1 MLKTL
6 LKTGLAALAAAILF
20 APISEA
26 RPLDEIIKSGKIKIG
41 VHPNGKPLSEVSPDG
56 TWQGFDIDIGTKIA
70 DMLGVEPEWVPQE
83 TPQRVPNLISDRTD
97 FSLGGLTR
105 TAERM
110 KVISYTVPLH
120 TESMAVL
127 YTDKTEGKLGMVKSW
142 KDFDRE
148 DVTVVN
154 CRGCWPEEWRRNNMA
169 KTKALL
175 VDGAADMVRS
185 LAIGRADVIVEN
197 LDFFMAFTENYP
209 NVKWIVNPDIIQ
221 TAYCGVG
228 VKQGNYALRDWLNTA
243 LYDLQVRNF
252 HNEAWEKHFG
262 SPQVVPVVAQPYW

>member
-1 MLKTL
+1 MLKSL

-26 RPLDEIIKSGKIKIG
+26 RTLDEIIKLGKIRIG

-56 TWQGFDIDIGTKIA
+56 SWQGFDIDIGTKIA
-70 DMLGVEPEWVPQE
+70 DMLGVEPVWVPQE
-83 TPQRVPNLISDRTD
+83 TPQRVPNLVSDRTD

-127 YTDKTEGKLGMVKSW
+127 YTDKTEGKVGMVKSW

-148 DVTVVN
+148 DVTIVN

-185 LAIGRADVIVEN
+185 LAIGRADAIVEN

-209 NVKWIVNPDIIQ
+209 NVKWQVLPDIIQ

-243 LYDLQVRNF
+243 IYDFQVRNF

>member
-1 MLKTL
+1 MLKTI
-6 LKTGLAALAAAILF
+6 LKSALAGLAAAVLLAPVAD
-20 APISEA
+20 A
-26 RPLDEIIKSGKIKIG
+26 RSLDEIIKLGKIRIG
-41 VHPNGKPLSEVSPDG
+41 VHPNGRPLSEQTPDG
-56 TWQGFDIDIGTKIA
+56 KWQGFDIDIGSKLA

-83 TPQRVPNLISDRTD
+83 TPQRVPNLVSDRTD

-127 YTDKTEGKLGMVKSW
+127 YTDKLEGKIGMVKSW
-142 KDFDRE
+142 KDLDRE
-148 DVTVVN
+148 EVTIVN

-175 VDGAADMVRS
+175 VDGAADMIRS
-185 LAIGRADVIVEN
+185 MSIGRADAVVEN
-197 LDFFMAFTENYP
+197 LDFFMAFTEQYP
-209 NVKWIVNPDIIQ
+209 NVKWLVLPDIIQ
-221 TAYCGVG
+221 TAYCGIG

-243 LYDLQVRNF
+243 LYDIQTQDF
-252 HNEAWEKHFG
+252 HNAAWEKHFG
-262 SPQVVPVVAQPYW
+262 SPQVVPVTPQPYW